1 MFIIMKNHNPF
12 RNYDFGF
19 WQQTS
24 ETSNQKS
31 DIRYPLSIN
40 ARNFAFLPFLVFLA
54 AFSFS
59 SCKTGKP
66 FTDYVAHKTVIAD
79 KAVVSAAH
87 PLASQVG
94 LAIIKQGGNAV
105 DAAIAVQ
112 LALAVVYPRAGNL
125 GGGGFM
131 VYRSGDGKDISTLD
145 FREKAPA
152 KAFADMYLDDK
163 KNVIEGKSQRG
174 HLASGVPGTVDGCRK
189 MFEKYSKLKNWKK
202 LVQPSIDLA
211 KNGFGITESEANRL
225 NDAKSTFIKFNTQ
238 PVVFVKKDTSVR
250 WKKGDIL
257 IQADLAATLERIR
270 DNGEAGFYEGKTADL
285 IVAEMQR
292 GNGWITKE
300 DLKNYE
306 SSWRKPLIGKYRGHD
321 IITMPPPSSGGIAMM
336 QLLGTVENYPLSK
349 YGFHSVE
356 ATHLIVEAERRAYAD
371 RAEYLGD
378 PDFFEVPTAKLLNP
392 NYIKSRMSDF
402 DPNKAT
408 PSQAVKHGDLAAV
421 SEQTTHM
428 SIVDTEGS
436 AVSITTT
443 LNDNYGCRTVVGGA
457 GFLLN
462 NEMDDFSVKAGVPN
476 MYGAIGGTANA
487 ITANKRPLSSMTPT
501 IVAKDSKLFMVVGT
515 PGGTTII
522 TSVFQ
527 TITNVIDFN
536 MSGTNAT
543 HAKRFHSQWLP
554 DVVFVEKDAFSKETL
569 DKLKSMGHKIQER
582 PYIGLVETILVLP
595 NGKLEGV
602 ADNRSDDDAVG
613 Y

>member
-1 MFIIMKNHNPF
+1 MTNFYASFRSFRPF
-12 RNYDFGF
+12 LG
-19 WQQTS
+19 
-24 ETSNQKS
+24 
-31 DIRYPLSIN
+31 PLSI
-40 ARNFAFLPFLVFLA
+40 LA
-54 AFSFS
+54 IFTAIVLT

-66 FTDYVAHKTVIAD
+66 FTDYASHKTVIAD

-87 PLASQVG
+87 PLASRVG
-94 LAIIKQGGNAV
+94 LDIIKKGGNAV

-112 LALAVVYPRAGNL
+112 FALAVVYPRAGNL

-174 HLASGVPGTVDGCRK
+174 HLAAGVPGTVDGCHK
-189 MFEKYSKLKNWKK
+189 MFEKYSKLKDWKK
-202 LVQPSIDLA
+202 LVQPAIDLA
-211 KNGFGITESEANRL
+211 KNGFGMTESEANRL
-225 NDAKSTFIKFNTQ
+225 NDGRASFIKFNTN
-238 PVVFVKKDTSVR
+238 PVVFVQKDSLIR

-257 IQADLAATLERIR
+257 QQTDLATTLERIR

-306 SSWRKPLIGKYRGHD
+306 SSWRKPLVGKYRGHD
-321 IITMPPPSSGGIAMM
+321 IITMPPPSSGGIALL
-336 QLLGTVENYPLSK
+336 QLLGTMENYPLSN

-356 ATHLIVEAERRAYAD
+356 ATHLIIEAERRAYAD
-371 RAEYLGD
+371 RAEFLGD
-378 PDFFEVPTAKLLNP
+378 PDFFDVPTSKLLNAK
-392 NYIKSRMSDF
+392 YIQLRMSDF
-402 DPNKAT
+402 DPAKAT
-408 PSQAVKHGDLAAV
+408 PSPAVKHGELAAV
-421 SEQTTHM
+421 SEQTTHL

-443 LNDNYGCRTVVGGA
+443 LNDNYGCRTVVSGA

-476 MYGAIGGTANA
+476 LYGAIGGVANA

-501 IVAKDSKLFMVVGT
+501 IVTKDGKLFMVVGT

-536 MSGTNAT
+536 MTGTQAT

-554 DVVFVEKDAFSKETL
+554 DVVFVEKEAFPIETIN
-569 DKLKSMGHKIQER
+569 KLIGMGHKIQER
-582 PYIGLVETILVLP
+582 AYIGLVETILVTK

-613 Y
+613 F

>member
-1 MFIIMKNHNPF
+1 MAILQRSTRSLSQIL
-12 RNYDFGF
+12 G
-19 WQQTS
+19 
-24 ETSNQKS
+24 
-31 DIRYPLSIN
+31 PLSILGL
-40 ARNFAFLPFLVFLA
+40 FVLLTL
-54 AFSFS
+54 S
-59 SCKTGKP
+59 SCKSGKP
-66 FTDYVAHKTVIAD
+66 FTDYASHKTVIAD

-94 LAIIKQGGNAV
+94 LAIIRQGGNAV

-112 LALAVVYPRAGNL
+112 FALAVVYPRAGNL

-131 VYRSGDGKDISTLD
+131 VYRSGDGKDVSTLD
-145 FREKAPA
+145 YREKAPA

-163 KNVIEGKSQRG
+163 KNVMEGKSQRG
-174 HLASGVPGTVDGCRK
+174 HLAAGVPGTVDGCRK
-189 MFEKYSKLKNWKK
+189 MFEKYSKLKDWKK
-202 LVQPSIDLA
+202 LVQPAVDLA
-211 KNGFGITESEANRL
+211 KNGFGITEAEANRL
-225 NDAKSTFIKFNTQ
+225 NDAKASFIKFNTN
-238 PVVFVKKDTSVR
+238 PVVFVQKDTSVR

-257 IQADLAATLERIR
+257 KQTDLAATLERIR
-270 DNGEAGFYEGKTADL
+270 DKGEAGFYEGKTADL

-306 SSWRKPLIGKYRGHD
+306 SAWRKPLIGTYRGHE
-321 IITMPPPSSGGIAMM
+321 IITMPPPSSGGIAML
-336 QLLGTVENYPLSK
+336 QLLGTMENYPLGK

-371 RAEYLGD
+371 RAEFLGD
-378 PDFFEVPTAKLLNP
+378 PDFWEVPTRKLLNT
-392 NYIKSRMSDF
+392 NYLKTRMSDF
-402 DPNKAT
+402 DPTKAT
-408 PSQAVKHGDLAAV
+408 PSQVVKHGELAAV
-421 SEQTTHM
+421 SEQTTHL

-443 LNDNYGCRTVVGGA
+443 LNDNYGCRTVVSGA

-476 MYGAIGGTANA
+476 LYGAIGGVANA

-501 IVAKDSKLFMVVGT
+501 IVTKDGKLFMVVGT

-536 MSGTNAT
+536 MTGTEAT

-554 DVVFVEKDAFSKETL
+554 DVIFVEKDAFPKETL

-582 PYIGLVETILVLP
+582 AYIGLVETILVMK

-613 Y
+613 F

>member
-1 MFIIMKNHNPF
+1 MVII
-12 RNYDFGF
+12 
-19 WQQTS
+19 
-24 ETSNQKS
+24 
-31 DIRYPLSIN
+31 
-40 ARNFAFLPFLVFLA
+40 A
-54 AFSFS
+54 AFSLS
-59 SCKTGKP
+59 SCKINKP
-66 FTDYVAHKTVIAD
+66 ITDYVSHKTVIAD

-94 LAIIKQGGNAV
+94 LAIIRKGGNAV

-112 LALAVVYPRAGNL
+112 FALAVVYPRAGNL

-189 MFEKYSKLKNWKK
+189 MFEKYSKLKDWKK
-202 LVQPSIDLA
+202 LVQPAVDLA
-211 KNGFGITESEANRL
+211 KNGFGITEAEANRL
-225 NDAKSTFIKFNTQ
+225 NNAKASFIKFNTQ
-238 PVVFVKKDTSVR
+238 PVVFVKKDTTMR

-257 IQADLAATLERIR
+257 KQTDLGATLERIR

-306 SSWRKPLIGKYRGHD
+306 SSWRKPLVGKYRGHE
-321 IITMPPPSSGGIAMM
+321 IITMPPPSSGGIALL
-336 QLLGTVENYPLSK
+336 QLLGTMENYPLSN

-356 ATHLIVEAERRAYAD
+356 ATHLIIEAERRAYAD
-371 RAEYLGD
+371 RAEFLGD
-378 PDFFEVPTAKLLNP
+378 PDFWQVPTSKLLSP
-392 NYIKSRMSDF
+392 NYIKSRMTDF
-402 DPNKAT
+402 NTSKAS
-408 PSQAVKHGDLAAV
+408 PSQTVKHGDLAAV
-421 SEQTTHM
+421 SEQTTHL

-436 AVSITTT
+436 AVSVTTT

-476 MYGAIGGTANA
+476 LYGAIGGEANA
-487 ITANKRPLSSMTPT
+487 IKAQKRPLSSMTPT
-501 IVAKDSKLFMVVGT
+501 IVAKDGKLFMVVGT

-527 TITNVIDFN
+527 TIINVIDFK
-536 MSGTNAT
+536 MTGTAAT

-554 DVVFVEKDAFSKETL
+554 DVVFVETDGLPTEVME
-569 DKLKSMGHKIQER
+569 KLQAMGHKFQSR
-582 PYIGLVETILVLP
+582 TYIGLVETVLVLP

-613 Y
+613 F

>member
-1 MFIIMKNHNPF
+1 MTNFYASLRSFRPF
-12 RNYDFGF
+12 LG
-19 WQQTS
+19 
-24 ETSNQKS
+24 
-31 DIRYPLSIN
+31 PLSI
-40 ARNFAFLPFLVFLA
+40 L
-54 AFSFS
+54 AFSAILMVT

-66 FTDYVAHKTVIAD
+66 FTDYTAHKTVIAD

-87 PLASQVG
+87 PLASRVG
-94 LAIIKQGGNAV
+94 LDIIKKGGNAV

-112 LALAVVYPRAGNL
+112 FALAVVYPRAGNL

-131 VYRSGDGKDISTLD
+131 VYRSGDGKDVSTLD

-174 HLASGVPGTVDGCRK
+174 HLAAGVPGTVDGCRK
-189 MFEKYSKLKNWKK
+189 MFEKYSKLKDWKK
-202 LVQPSIDLA
+202 LVQPAIDLA

-225 NDAKSTFIKFNTQ
+225 NDARTSFVKFNINM
-238 PVVFVKKDTSVR
+238 PVFVQKDTLIR

-257 IQADLAATLERIR
+257 KQTDLAATLERIR

-306 SSWRKPLIGKYRGHD
+306 ATWRKPLVGKYRGHD
-321 IITMPPPSSGGIAMM
+321 IITMPPPSSGGIALL
-336 QLLGTVENYPLSK
+336 QLLGTMENYPLSK

-378 PDFFEVPTAKLLNP
+378 PDFFDVPTSKLLNTK
-392 NYIKSRMSDF
+392 YIQSRMNDF
-402 DPNKAT
+402 NPAKAT
-408 PSQAVKHGDLAAV
+408 PSQAVKHGELAAV
-421 SEQTTHM
+421 SEQTTHL

-436 AVSITTT
+436 AVSVTTT
-443 LNDNYGCRTVVGGA
+443 LNDNYGCRTVVSGA

-501 IVAKDSKLFMVVGT
+501 IVAKDGKLFMVVGT

-536 MSGTNAT
+536 MTGTQAT
-543 HAKRFHSQWLP
+543 HAKRFHSQWTP
-554 DVVFVEKDAFSKETL
+554 DVVYVEKDAFPIETIN
-569 DKLKSMGHKIQER
+569 KLIGMGHKIQER
-582 PYIGLVETILVLP
+582 SYIGLVETILVLK
-595 NGKLEGV
+595 NGQLEGV

-613 Y
+613 F